1 MKSLEEIKECKRL
14 IVGRVSHDGGS
25 GVVNIGGWEGS
36 VVWSYGGGWDH
47 VSVSPRQKRIIPS
60 WDDMCRLKD
69 IFFHDD
75 EAVIQIHPPKSEY
88 VNNVP
93 NCLHLW
99 KCQENMT
106 LPPAW
111 MVGYKDS
118 QSKSEAYSQA
128 IKELVG

>member
-69 IFFHDD
+69 IFFHIYGSSFVLLR
-75 EAVIQIHPPKSEY
+75 EV
-88 VNNVP
+88 
-93 NCLHLW
+93 
-99 KCQENMT
+99 
-106 LPPAW
+106 PPAKLL
-111 MVGYKDS
+111 MT
-118 QSKSEAYSQA
+118 
-128 IKELVG
+128 